1 MQRRVLGELYPC
13 RGQAADDSADG
24 YLQHLGDLAIGQAFN
39 IGEEYAFAL
48 GFGQRVDAP
57 DHLSREDVGLRRIFT
72 VKRQGV
78 VSPYHALALTR
89 PARSDLVEPDRMQN
103 AQQPTIPAGARN
115 ELPGTLER
123 PYAGGLDQ
131 FFGDMPLPGQQQ
143 AVAP

>member
-1 MQRRVLGELYPC
+1 M
-13 RGQAADDSADG
+13 
-24 YLQHLGDLAIGQAFN
+24 GQAFN
-39 IGEEYAFAL
+39 IGEEYTFTL

-57 DHLSREDVGLRRIFT
+57 NYLSGEDIGLRRLFS
-72 VKRQGV
+72 VDRQGGV
-78 VSPYHALALTR
+78 RPHQGLALTH
-89 PARSDLVEPDRMQN
+89 PARADLVEPDRMQY

-123 PYAGGLDQ
+123 PYAGSLDQ